1 MLLTI
6 EETKKLIENGK
17 TLYLAGEEALL
28 KSLPKGNWIGGTIPY
43 FMDTDGGVSTKER
56 IFVTEQP
63 AYIDEFIINSYDSN
77 NLENIVRESPDNGFS
92 IVIIPASSDV
102 HIRSTEARG

>member
-43 FMDTDGGVSTKER
+43 FMDTDGVEALDE
-56 IFVTEQP
+56 I
-63 AYIDEFIINSYDSN
+63 IDTIEK
-77 NLENIVRESPDNGFS
+77 
-92 IVIIPASSDV
+92 
-102 HIRSTEARG
+102 RGQRVLPPCRR